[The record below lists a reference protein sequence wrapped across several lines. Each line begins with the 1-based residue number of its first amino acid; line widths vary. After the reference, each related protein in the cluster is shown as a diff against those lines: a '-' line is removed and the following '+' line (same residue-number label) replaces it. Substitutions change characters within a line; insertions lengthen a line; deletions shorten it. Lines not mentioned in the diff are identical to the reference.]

1 VVSPLTVPLRHRVK
15 KISKKVCKKRHKP
28 FEYVT
33 TTSRSIRV
41 GVSSVLLLLPPDLL
55 AATTCLCR
63 ELFLTHRECV
73 KQQVCLSFFKSTLV
87 LLDFFF
93 LAKADEPVLIL
104 GTCWSAGQMVNPR
117 LICCTA
123 VMAVRSLLADFD
135 RPTIEK
141 FDLGD
146 GILRD

>member
-1 VVSPLTVPLRHRVK
+1 M
-15 KISKKVCKKRHKP
+15 CK
-28 FEYVT
+28 T
-33 TTSRSIRV
+33 A
-41 GVSSVLLLLPPDLL
+41 SV
-55 AATTCLCR
+55 
-63 ELFLTHRECV
+63 
-73 KQQVCLSFFKSTLV
+73 SFFFQIDVGATG
-87 LLDFFF
+87 FFF